1 MIVILLREIF
11 NGKHLAVLIRL
22 LISVVKPQL
31 NLKDI
36 VSMMIVPSGIYL
48 IANRIIVYRCP

>member
-1 MIVILLREIF
+1 MVILLREIF
-11 NGKHLAVLIRL
+11 NRKHLAVLIRL
-22 LISVVKPQL
+22 LSSVIKPQL

-48 IANRIIVYRCP
+48 ITNKIIVYPCP